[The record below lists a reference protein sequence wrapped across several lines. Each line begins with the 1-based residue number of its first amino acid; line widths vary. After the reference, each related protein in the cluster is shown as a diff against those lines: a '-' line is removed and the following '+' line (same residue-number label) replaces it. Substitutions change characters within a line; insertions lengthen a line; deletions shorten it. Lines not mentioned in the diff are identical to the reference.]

1 MKRIFLDTNVIIDF
15 ILEREGAEDAAN
27 VLQLGENGEVEL
39 TVSVLTIANTAYI
52 ARKAHTQE
60 ELFESLDVVCDIVF
74 FIFI

>member
-39 TVSVLTIANTAYI
+39 TVQQLPTVPMMQLSAIFTSTALMRSALVIYSM
-52 ARKAHTQE
+52 H
-60 ELFESLDVVCDIVF
+60 
-74 FIFI
+74 